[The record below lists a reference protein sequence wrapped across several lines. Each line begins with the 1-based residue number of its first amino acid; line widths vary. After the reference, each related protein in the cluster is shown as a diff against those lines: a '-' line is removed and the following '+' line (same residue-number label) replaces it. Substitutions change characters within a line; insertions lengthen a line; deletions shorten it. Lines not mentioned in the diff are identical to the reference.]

1 MKKFIQQSIS
11 LSGLATLILITLF
24 SIKAHSQSFVL
35 DVPNESQEATVMQTI
50 GLTNITVNYHSPAV
64 KGRQV
69 WDGIVPYGQLWRCG
83 ANENTLISF
92 THDVKIEGKE
102 IKAGTYGLHMIP
114 NKEEWT
120 IIFSSNTTSWGSFF
134 YRPAEDVLRVNV
146 KPEQMNESREWL
158 TYEFFNRE
166 QQSATLA
173 LIWEKIKVPVK
184 IEVDVHKI
192 VIASLKDQLR
202 GTEGFTWRG
211 WNDAA
216 AYCLQNNVEIEQ
228 GLTWIEVSIR
238 SEANFTNMRTKAGLL
253 RLAGKQEEADKIMK
267 EAMPLASENELNA
280 YGYQLMQAGDIDG
293 AMEVFATNVKQ
304 HPKSWNVYDSY
315 AEALAAKGDKKN
327 AVKNYKKAKSLTK
340 DEAQIKRIDGEIK
353 KLEA

>member
-1 MKKFIQQSIS
+1 M
-11 LSGLATLILITLF
+11 
-24 SIKAHSQSFVL
+24 
-35 DVPNESQEATVMQTI
+35 
-50 GLTNITVNYHSPAV
+50 
-64 KGRQV
+64 
-69 WDGIVPYGQLWRCG
+69 
-83 ANENTLISF
+83 
-92 THDVKIEGKE
+92 GK
-102 IKAGTYGLHMIP
+102 
-114 NKEEWT
+114 
-120 IIFSSNTTSWGSFF
+120 FF
-134 YRPAEDVLRVNV
+134 YRPAEDVLRVKV
-146 KPEQMNESREWL
+146 KPEQINESREWL

-166 QQSATLA
+166 QQSAILA
-173 LIWEKIKVPVK
+173 LIWEKVKVPIK

-228 GLTWIEVSIR
+228 GLTWVEVSIR

-280 YGYQLMQAGDIDG
+280 YGYQLMQAGDLDG
-293 AMEVFATNVKQ
+293 AMEVFAANVKQ

-327 AVKNYKKAKSLTK
+327 AVKNYKKAKSLTD
-340 DEAQIKRIDGEIK
+340 DEVQIKRIDGEIK